1 MIRLPVLCIT
11 IDGVRCREGSITISI
26 DTLILQDLRVL
37 DTAARRGAVVKVG
50 NLSHTPLAVEE
61 VEHVLHIEAELE
73 HVLGVTDI
81 QLKVVLVADIHAVN
95 PRRIVAVSLSI
106 LTLMT

>member
-1 MIRLPVLCIT
+1 VIRLPVLCIA
-11 IDGVRCREGSITISI
+11 IDSVRRREGSIAISI
-26 DTLILQDLRVL
+26 DTLILQDLRIL
-37 DTAARRGAVVKVG
+37 DTAAGRGAVIEVSD
-50 NLSHTPLAVEE
+50 LSHTPLAIEE
-61 VEHVLHIEAELE
+61 VEHVLHIEAKLE
-73 HVLGVTDI
+73 HMLGVTDI